1 MRNEQGIKQSGGEV
15 KGQGI
20 LAWLVLAKDFL
31 VYTACRFGDSDGTRL
46 AAGLS
51 YVSLL
56 ALVPLMA
63 IGLAVLGG
71 FPALA
76 GAREQLL
83 EAITYALPPD
93 SADEVAIRLRSF
105 LDNASGM
112 TGPGVAG
119 LVVTAVLLLSNIHG
133 AINRIFRVRDSRS
146 LALRLLVYWTILTG
160 GPLLIGITISLTTDL
175 SRLTQGLTGVPEE
188 SSHFAVNVVFPFM
201 LKVLGLVLLYIITAN
216 RSVRWKHAL
225 AGATLAAVLL
235 DLITWGFG
243 LYLQFFPSYQAIYG
257 ALATIPIFLL
267 WMYLL
272 WVAVLLGAE
281 VAAVLPEFRAMLTHR
296 TRTEQFGQRL
306 SLALSILDKLAEVS
320 RSGRPHSLRRL
331 KAGLKAAPADVE
343 ELVQQMHKGGFLA
356 ESGSRLLLSRDLSVA
371 TLRQLMTAVG
381 LDPNPGQGWPERA
394 QTLARQVDAQLSDL
408 VDRPLKELLQ
418 EPEPQSSGAPEDKSR
433 PRIVGGGN

>member
-1 MRNEQGIKQSGGEV
+1 MANEQGIKQPDGEV
-15 KGQGI
+15 KDQG
-20 LAWLVLAKDFL
+20 LLGKLGLAKEFV
-31 VYTACRFGDSDGTRL
+31 VYTARRFGDSDGTRL

-93 SADEVAIRLRSF
+93 SADEVALRLRSF
-105 LDNASGM
+105 LNNASGM

-119 LVVTAVLLLSNIHG
+119 LVITAVLLLSNIHG
-133 AINRIFRVRDSRS
+133 AINRIFRVKDSRS

-160 GPLLIGITISLTTDL
+160 GPLLIGITISLTTDIEQ
-175 SRLTQGLTGVPEE
+175 LTQGLTGVPKE
-188 SSHFAVNVVFPFM
+188 SGDFAAEVIFPFV
-201 LKVLGLVLLYIITAN
+201 LKILGLMLLYIITAN
-216 RSVRWKHAL
+216 RSVRWMHAL
-225 AGATLAAVLL
+225 TGATVAAVLL

-257 ALATIPIFLL
+257 ALATIPIFLV

-281 VAAVLPEFRAMLTHR
+281 IAAVLPEFRAMLTHR
-296 TRTEQFGQRL
+296 TRTEQSGQRL
-306 SLALSILDKLAEVS
+306 SLALSILDRLVEAS
-320 RSGRPHSLRRL
+320 RSGKSYSLRRL
-331 KAGLKAAPADVE
+331 KAGLKAAPSDVE
-343 ELVQQMHKGGFLA
+343 ELVQQLQKGGFLA
-356 ESGSRLLLSRDLSVA
+356 QTGGRLLLSRDLSHA
-371 TLRQLMTAVG
+371 TLRQLMAAVS
-381 LDPNPGQGWPERA
+381 LDPDPGRGWPERA
-394 QTLARQVDAQLSDL
+394 QALARRADAELAGL
-408 VDRPLKELLQ
+408 IDRPLKDLLQ
-418 EPEPQSSGAPEDKSR
+418 EAEPQSPVAPEDKSR
-433 PRIVGGGN
+433 PRIVGGGS

>member
-1 MRNEQGIKQSGGEV
+1 MRNEQGIKQSDGEV
-15 KGQGI
+15 KDQGVMHG
-20 LAWLVLAKDFL
+20 LGLAKDFVL
-31 VYTACRFGDSDGTRL
+31 YTACRFGDSDGTRL

-83 EAITYALPPD
+83 EAVVYALPPD
-93 SADEVAIRLRSF
+93 SAEDVAQRLRSF
-105 LDNASGM
+105 LDKASGM

-119 LVVTAVLLLSNIHG
+119 LVITAVLLLANIHG

-160 GPLLIGITISLTTDL
+160 GPLLIAITISLTTDL

-188 SSHFAVNVVFPFM
+188 SSHFVVKVVFPFV
-201 LKVLGLVLLYIITAN
+201 LKVLGLMLLYIITAN
-216 RSVRWKHAL
+216 RALRWKHAL

-281 VAAVLPEFRAMLTHR
+281 VAAVLPEFRAMLAHR
-296 TRTEQFGQRL
+296 TRTEQAGQRL
-306 SLALSILDKLAEVS
+306 SLALSILDRLIEAHRRGKS
-320 RSGRPHSLRRL
+320 YSLRRL
-331 KAGLKAAPADVE
+331 KAGLNAAPSDVE

-356 ESGSRLLLSRDLSVA
+356 QAGGRLLLSRDLGVA
-371 TLRQLMTAVG
+371 SLRELMAAVG
-381 LDPNPGQGWPERA
+381 LDPDPGRGWPERA
-394 QTLARQVDAQLSDL
+394 QALARRADGEVAEFI
-408 VDRPLKELLQ
+408 DRPLKELLQ
-418 EPEPQSSGAPEDKSR
+418 EAESQSPTASEDQSR
-433 PRIVGGGN
+433 PRIVGGGS